1 VLDAVPILTK
11 LNLLMKTK
19 SLTLSAF
26 CNPRMLAA
34 FVICLAAL
42 LGFFA
47 FVARATPPVV
57 ITVNT
62 LVDEITP
69 GDGLCSLREAIIN
82 ANDNAQTFPECAAGT
97 GANAITFSISGT
109 ITLGSTLPAIT
120 DDVTIDGGAQSIT
133 VSGNN
138 SVRVMIVNSGKTLTL
153 LKLTIANGLSTGA
166 AGGGIY
172 DDGGTVNVI
181 NSTFSGNS
189 ASGDGGG
196 ILNNGGTV
204 SVTNSTFSGNS
215 SSTGAVGGGI
225 SNENGGTVNVTNST
239 FSGNSAGHQGGG
251 IFNFGG
257 IANVAN
263 STFSGNSVSNS
274 GGGLY
279 NNSGTMNVTNSTF
292 SGNNGGFAGG
302 GLLNADTLNVTNST
316 FSGNSAGR
324 GGGLVND
331 IGTTTLKNTI
341 IANSTSGGNCNNT
354 ATLTADSHNLADDG
368 TCGGA
373 TVATSAQINLQPLAN
388 NGGPTQTMA
397 LGPGS
402 VAIDAGDESA
412 CAAPPVNEFDQ
423 RGVTRPRDGDGDGIA
438 ICDTGSYEAPALT
451 PTPTPIPPR
460 PTPTPRPHPT
470 RPPR

>member
-1 VLDAVPILTK
+1 
-11 LNLLMKTK
+11 MKTK

-26 CNPRMLAA
+26 CNPRVLAA

-42 LGFFA
+42 TLGFFA

-62 LVDEITP
+62 LVDENTP

-166 AGGGIY
+166 AGGGILNN
-172 DDGGTVNVI
+172 GGTVNVI
-181 NSTFSGNS
+181 NSTFSANS

-225 SNENGGTVNVTNST
+225 SNENGGTLNVTNST

-257 IANVAN
+257 IVNVAN

-302 GLLNADTLNVTNST
+302 GILNAGTLLNVTNST

-324 GGGLVND
+324 GGGIVND

-341 IANSTSGGNCNNT
+341 IANSTLGGNCNNN
-354 ATLTADSHNLADDG
+354 ATLTANSHNLADDG

-402 VAIDAGDESA
+402 VAIDTGDESA

-470 RPPR
+470 PPPR